1 LVTQNLAA
9 AVAGKTSVDS
19 ALTLSQQEVTRKM
32 QQAGYLK

>member
-1 LVTQNLAA
+1 
-9 AVAGKTSVDS
+9 S